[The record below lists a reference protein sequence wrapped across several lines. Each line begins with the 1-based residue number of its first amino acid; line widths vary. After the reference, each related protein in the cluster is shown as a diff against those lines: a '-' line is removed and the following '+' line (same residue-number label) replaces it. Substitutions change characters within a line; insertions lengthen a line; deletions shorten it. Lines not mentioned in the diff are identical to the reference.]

1 MSGKKTWEVECPCCK
16 AKMVIDAKLGVIL
29 SHEAPPQSRAHMEMD
44 LGDAARRLK
53 DQAAR
58 RDDIFRQSVEAQKT
72 HSDVLARKFEERFN
86 KVKDEPVEKPHRDI
100 DLD

>member
-1 MSGKKTWEVECPCCK
+1 MSANKVWEVECPCCK
-16 AKMVIDAKLGVIL
+16 AKMVIDAKLGAIL
-29 SHEAPPQSRAHMEMD
+29 SHEPPPESRAHMEMD
-44 LGDAARRLK
+44 LGDAARKLK

-72 HSDVLARKFEERFN
+72 HGDVLARKFEEQFK
-86 KVKDEPVEKPHRDI
+86 KVKDQPVEKPVRDF